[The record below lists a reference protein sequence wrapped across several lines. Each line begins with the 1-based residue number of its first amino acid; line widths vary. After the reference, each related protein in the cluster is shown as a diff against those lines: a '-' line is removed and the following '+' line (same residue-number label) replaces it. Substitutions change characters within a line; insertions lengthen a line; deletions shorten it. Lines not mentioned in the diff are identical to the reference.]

1 MKITGFEVYEM
12 NVPLR
17 TPFIT
22 AERRVDALS
31 DIVLKLYTDTGDVG
45 FGEAPP
51 TKAITGET
59 KESITAC
66 LLEKIR
72 PVIMNRDISDFR
84 DVLEALDHCVDGNTS
99 AKACCDIALFDLYGK
114 MKEQPVYALFG
125 RARTRLETDLTIS
138 LREPEQMAQDAVTA
152 VNRGFRILKI
162 KVGIDWHKDIE
173 RLAAVRKAVG
183 KDVRLRID
191 ANQGWNARQAV
202 EVLGEMQR
210 QNIGLELVE
219 QPVKKGDDEGLK
231 YVTEHTDL
239 PVVADESCFSV
250 EDAHR
255 IFAGHLAD
263 MVNIKLMKCGGLHQ
277 ALLIA
282 REAEKYGAFCMLG
295 CMLEAKIS
303 VNAAVHLACAK
314 ACITAIDLDGPM
326 LCREDPVVGGSV
338 FRAPWIDVSNDAGL
352 GIHDVSGLIRIG

>member
-12 NVPLR
+12 NIPLR

-31 DIVLKLYTDTGDVG
+31 DIVLKLYTDTGLTG

-72 PVIMNRDISDFR
+72 PAVMNRDVEDF
-84 DVLEALDHCVDGNTS
+84 DALLDALDQCVDGNTS

-114 MKEQPVYALFG
+114 MKDQPVYALFG
-125 RARTRLETDLTIS
+125 KARTRLETDLTIS
-138 LREPEQMAQDAVTA
+138 VREPEQMACDAVAA
-152 VNRGFRILKI
+152 VQRGFRILKV
-162 KVGIDWHKDIE
+162 KVGLDWQKDID
-173 RLAAVRKAVG
+173 RLIAVRKAAG
-183 KDVRLRID
+183 PDVKLRID
-191 ANQGWNARQAV
+191 ANQGWQAKQAV
-202 EVLGEMQR
+202 QVLGEMQR
-210 QNIGLELVE
+210 QQIGLELVE

-239 PVVADESCFSV
+239 PVVADESCFSAA
-250 EDAHR
+250 DAHR
-255 IFAGHLAD
+255 IFANHLAD

-277 ALLIA
+277 ALRIVK
-282 REAEKYGAFCMLG
+282 EADQYGASCMLG

-314 ACITAIDLDGPM
+314 SCITAIDLDGPM
-326 LCREDPVVGGSV
+326 LCKEDPVTGGSL
-338 FRAPWIDVSNDAGL
+338 FHAPWIDVSSDPGL
-352 GIHDVSGLIRIG
+352 GIHDVRGLIRIG